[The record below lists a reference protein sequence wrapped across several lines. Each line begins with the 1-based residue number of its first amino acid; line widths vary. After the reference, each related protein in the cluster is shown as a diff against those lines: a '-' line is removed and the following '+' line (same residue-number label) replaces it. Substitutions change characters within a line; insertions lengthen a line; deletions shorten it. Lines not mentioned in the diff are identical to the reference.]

1 MTQYPNDMLLRISA
15 LFILLSAAL
24 YLVIPTVAPW
34 IMAVSVALFAARTV
48 ASPYPGKSIRGKRL
62 FHFQVFS
69 TVLMIVATYLMF
81 RQRNEWALVMLCGAV
96 FMLYAGVMI
105 PRELESETDD
115 KNDKA

>member
-34 IMAVSVALFAARTV
+34 IMAVSVALFAVRTV

-96 FMLYAGVMI
+96 FMLYAAVMI
-105 PRELESETDD
+105 PRELERELNK
-115 KNDKA
+115 KNDKG